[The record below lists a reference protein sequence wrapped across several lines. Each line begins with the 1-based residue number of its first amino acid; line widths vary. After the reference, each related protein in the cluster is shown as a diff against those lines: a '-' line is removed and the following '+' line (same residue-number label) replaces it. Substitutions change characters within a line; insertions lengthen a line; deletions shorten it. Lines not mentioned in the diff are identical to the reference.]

1 MSLPE
6 LSIPELEP
14 PFDRALADAL
24 DYVFE
29 IHDDVVSINLAGS
42 VFRGKADPR
51 RDLDVYVIIGGELRH
66 RDHRFFAGVPVEM
79 FFNNEERSRGY
90 FAQDQREGRARA
102 VRLMA
107 FGHVI
112 YDPDGVFARLRAD
125 ALDVMERGPAVPEE
139 TLTFRR
145 YGAVDQM
152 DSALDVADRDPA
164 MARILATE
172 AVSQAIAVWFVERGG
187 WIPRG
192 KDRLQALRTV
202 DPEAAIAVERFIDSG
217 SVAEAEEAIAMLLG
231 VGGFFEWDSL
241 PEP

>member
-1 MSLPE
+1 MSRPE
-6 LSIPELEP
+6 LSIPHLES

-24 DYVFE
+24 DYVFD

-51 RDLDVYVIIGGELRH
+51 SNLDLYVIIGGELRH
-66 RDHRFFAGVPVEM
+66 RDQRFFAGVPVEM

-112 YDPDGVFARLRAD
+112 YDPDRVFARLRTD

-192 KDRLQALRTV
+192 KDRLQELRTV

-217 SVAEAEEAIAMLLG
+217 SVAEAEEAIAVLLG
-231 VGGFFEWDSL
+231 VGGFFEWDSI
-241 PEP
+241 PEV

>member
-6 LSIPELEP
+6 MSIPQLEP

-42 VFRGKADPR
+42 VFRGETDPR
-51 RDLDVYVIIGGELRH
+51 SGLDLYVIIGGELRH
-66 RDHRFFAGVPVEM
+66 RDQRIFAGVSTEM
-79 FFNNEERSRGY
+79 FFNNEKRARGY
-90 FAQDQREGRARA
+90 FERDQREGGPSALA
-102 VRLMA
+102 LMA
-107 FGHVI
+107 FGHII
-112 YDPDGVFARLRAD
+112 YDPDGVFARLQAD
-125 ALDVMERGPAVPEE
+125 ALDVMERGPTVPEE
-139 TLTFRR
+139 TLTVRR

-152 DSALDVADRDPA
+152 DNALDVADRDPA

-192 KDRLQALRTV
+192 KDRLQELRTV
-202 DPEAAIAVERFIDSG
+202 DPEAAIAVERFVESG
-217 SVAEAEEAIAMLLG
+217 SVAEAEEAIAVLLG
-231 VGGFFEWDSL
+231 VGGFFEWDSI
-241 PEP
+241 PEF

>member
-14 PFDRALADAL
+14 PFDRALVDAL

-42 VFRGKADPR
+42 VFRGEADPR
-51 RDLDVYVIIGGELRH
+51 SDLDLYVIIGGELRH
-66 RDHRFFAGVPVEM
+66 RDHRIFAGVATEM

-90 FAQDQREGRARA
+90 FAQDRREGRARS

-107 FGHVI
+107 FGHII
-112 YDPDGVFARLRAD
+112 YDPDGVFARLRTD
-125 ALDVMERGPAVPEE
+125 ALEVMERGPAVPEE
-139 TLTFRR
+139 ALTFRR
-145 YGAVDQM
+145 HGAVDQM
-152 DSALDVADRDPA
+152 DNALSVADRDPA

-217 SVAEAEEAIAMLLG
+217 SVAEAEEAIAVLLG
-231 VGGFFEWDSL
+231 VGGFFEWDSI
-241 PEP
+241 PEF

>member
-1 MSLPE
+1 VSRPE
-6 LSIPELEP
+6 LSIPQLEP

-24 DYVFE
+24 DYVFD

-42 VFRGKADPR
+42 VFRGKADAR
-51 RDLDVYVIIGGELRH
+51 SNLDLYVI
-66 RDHRFFAGVPVEM
+66 EM

-139 TLTFRR
+139 ALTFRR

-192 KDRLQALRTV
+192 KDRLQELRTV

-217 SVAEAEEAIAMLLG
+217 SVAEAEEAIAVLLG
-231 VGGFFEWDSL
+231 VGGFFEWDSI
-241 PEP
+241 PEV

>member
-90 FAQDQREGRARA
+90 FAQDQREGRAHA

-107 FGHVI
+107 FGHII
-112 YDPDGVFARLRAD
+112 YDPGGVFARLRAD

>member
-14 PFDRALADAL
+14 PFDGALAAAL

-42 VFRGKADPR
+42 VIRGEPDAR
-51 RDLDVYVIIGGELRH
+51 SDLDLYVIIGGELRH
-66 RDHRFFAGVPVEM
+66 RVQRIFAGVPTEM
-79 FFNNEERSRGY
+79 FFNNEQRARGY
-90 FAQDQREGRARA
+90 FEQDKLQGRAPA
-102 VRLMA
+102 VALMA
-107 FGHVI
+107 FGHII

-125 ALDVMERGPAVPEE
+125 ALDVMERGPTVPEE
-139 TLTFRR
+139 TLTVRR
-145 YGAVDQM
+145 YGAVDRM
-152 DSALDVADRDPA
+152 DNALDVVDRDPT

-192 KDRLQALRTV
+192 KDRLQALRTI

-217 SVAEAEEAIAMLLG
+217 SVSEAEEAIAVLLG

>member
-1 MSLPE
+1 MRLPE

-14 PFDRALADAL
+14 PFDRALTDAL
-24 DYVFE
+24 DYVFD
-29 IHDDVVSINLAGS
+29 IHDDVMSINLAGS
-42 VFRGKADPR
+42 VIRGEADER
-51 RDLDVYVIIGGELRH
+51 SDLDLYVIIGGELRH
-66 RDHRFFAGVPVEM
+66 RVQRIFGGVATEM
-79 FFNNEERSRGY
+79 FFNNEERARGY
-90 FAQDQREGRARA
+90 FEQDQREGSAPA
-102 VRLMA
+102 LALMA
-107 FGHVI
+107 FGHII
-112 YDPDGVFARLRAD
+112 YDPEGVFARLRAD

-152 DSALDVADRDPA
+152 DNALDVADRDPA

-217 SVAEAEEAIAMLLG
+217 SVTEAEEAIAVLLG
-231 VGGFFEWDSL
+231 VGGFFEWDSI
-241 PEP
+241 PEV